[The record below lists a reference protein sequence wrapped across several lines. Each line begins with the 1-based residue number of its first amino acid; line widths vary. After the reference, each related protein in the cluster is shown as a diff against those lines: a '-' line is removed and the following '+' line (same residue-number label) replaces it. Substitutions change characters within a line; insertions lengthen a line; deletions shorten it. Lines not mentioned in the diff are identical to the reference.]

1 MRATESPKSQR
12 SRIEPKT
19 TGRVQMFS
27 PPRSRLGIVR
37 DKGLF
42 ARVSEG
48 ERESK
53 RKRKRKGKKERER
66 KKARESEREQ
76 EKESKKKRERARERE
91 IATESPKSHR
101 SRIEPK
107 TTGRV
112 QIFSPPRSR
121 LGLVRD

>member
-1 MRATESPKSQR
+1 M
-12 SRIEPKT
+12 
-19 TGRVQMFS
+19 
-27 PPRSRLGIVR
+27 
-37 DKGLF
+37 
-42 ARVSEG
+42 SEG

-76 EKESKKKRERARERE
+76 EKESKKKQERARERE
-91 IATESPKSHR
+91 IVMESLKSHK
-101 SRIEPK
+101 SRMEPK

-121 LGLVRD
+121 LGLVRDKGLFARVSEGERQRAREEGEQHREVEQEKERG